1 MGWHSAFTAP
11 VEAHDTVPPPVMTF
25 AENWKGSGTKLAV
38 SVTLLLS
45 VIVLLSALPA

>member
-11 VEAHDTVPPPVMTF
+11 VEAHDTLPPVPAF